1 MSDKPLVTIIIPTY
15 NRKDRLIKALN
26 SVLKQDYENIELIV
40 SDNASE
46 DGTHLLME
54 EYANKYKNIKYIRRE
69 KNIGPVFNFLESYKI
84 AMGKYFTFLPDDD
97 YFVSNTYI
105 KNAVN
110 AFEENENIS
119 VVRGI
124 AKVLYEKEEKFVF
137 PQYASTK
144 ITKGID
150 YFFYYHKST
159 EHMHIEGYSGLLRKD
174 IIDEFLQTLNPYT
187 DQLLFDTELYLYS
200 FLKGDVYFLSDE
212 VAGCFLVHGNQIS
225 NQSSILEKFDEMI
238 NPYKQILYKA
248 IELYPNYEK
257 EKIQHTVER
266 HIYDQVIFKL
276 NAVIKQYG
284 KEKAY
289 HMIKESN
296 LVKEFPNLLIRL
308 KPKRKLDFN
317 LLSIY
322 KDEKYFKFS
331 ILGIQASFK
340 LRNKFLND

>member
-1 MSDKPLVTIIIPTY
+1 MPNKPVVTIIIPTY
-15 NRKDRLIKALN
+15 NRKDRLNKALD
-26 SVLKQDYENIELIV
+26 SVLKQDYENIQLIV

-46 DGTHLLME
+46 DGTHILME
-54 EYANKYKNIKYIRRE
+54 EYTKKYKNIKYIRRE
-69 KNIGPVFNFLESYKI
+69 KNIGPVLNFFEPYKI
-84 AMGKYFTFLPDDD
+84 AIGKYFTFLPDDD
-97 YFVSNTYI
+97 YFVSSTYI

-124 AKVLYEKEEKFVF
+124 VKVLYEKDAKFVF

-150 YFFYYHKST
+150 YFFNYHRSV

-174 IIDEFLQTLNPYT
+174 IVDEFLKTLNPDT
-187 DQLLFDTELYLYS
+187 DQILFDTELYLYS

-225 NQSSILEKFDEMI
+225 NQASVLKNFDEMI

-248 IELYPNYEK
+248 IELYPNYKK

-266 HIYDQVIFKL
+266 HIYDQLIFKL
-276 NAVIKQYG
+276 NAVIKEYG

-289 HMIKESN
+289 DIVKESN

-322 KDEKYFKFS
+322 KDEKYFKFA
-331 ILGIQASFK
+331 IFGIQCSFK
-340 LRNKFLND
+340 LRNKFLED